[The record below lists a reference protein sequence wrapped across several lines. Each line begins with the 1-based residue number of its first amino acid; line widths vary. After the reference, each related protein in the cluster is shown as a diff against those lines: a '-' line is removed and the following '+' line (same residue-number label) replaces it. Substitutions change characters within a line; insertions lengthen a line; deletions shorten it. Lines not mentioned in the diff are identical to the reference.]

1 MERKKLGE
9 IWGFKTVG
17 IAKTDEEMQSWI
29 AQHDQSKLPNVGNN
43 IWKDGYNNEFRTA
56 NTKRLLMKSGI
67 VQTCKLLCCRR
78 YRRR

>member
-1 MERKKLGE
+1 METETPLKIIGKEKLGE

-43 IWKDGYNNEFRTA
+43 IWKAGDIMYA
-56 NTKRLLMKSGI
+56 NLDDNPAIEKVRLPLIRKI
-67 VQTCKLLCCRR
+67 
-78 YRRR
+78 